1 MTGTWWEYLAVFS
14 AAGILCVV
22 LTPLAMR
29 LAIHRGILDHPG
41 GHKSHETPV
50 PYLGGVAIV
59 VTFAVAVLAV
69 TLTAPLQGG
78 RTELLIVLA
87 LAVLLSVVGLLDD
100 LWHVSPF
107 WRIAAEVV
115 AALVV
120 WSLGTGVTV
129 SGIVVLDLGLTV
141 LWIVGV
147 TNAFNLLDNMDGL
160 ASGLAAISSLT
171 IFAIAVANG
180 QFLVAALA
188 VGLAGCTVGFLRH
201 NFHPARIYMGD
212 GGALFLGF
220 LIAYLCIKLRFDTG
234 RITSLLV
241 PVMACSVAVFDTTLV
256 TVSRLVSGLS
266 PFQGGRDH
274 VSHRLVALGLPI
286 PYAVG
291 SIYMG
296 ATGIGILTFVA
307 SDVGSN
313 MAWILAGTVGL
324 TLAIIGVV
332 LLRVHVDPA
341 PTSTGAP

>member
-1 MTGTWWEYLAVFS
+1 MTGKWWEYLAVLS

-22 LTPLAMR
+22 LTPLAIR
-29 LAIHRGILDHPG
+29 LAIHRDILDHPG

-69 TLTAPLQGG
+69 TLTTPLQAG

-120 WSLGTGVTV
+120 GALGTGGPV

-171 IFAIAVANG
+171 IFAIAVTNG

-188 VGLAGCTVGFLRH
+188 VGLAGCTAGFLRH

-234 RITSLLV
+234 RIASLMV

-256 TVSRLVSGLS
+256 TVSRLASGLS

-291 SIYMG
+291 TIYMG

>member
-1 MTGTWWEYLAVFS
+1 
-14 AAGILCVV
+14 
-22 LTPLAMR
+22 MR